1 MNNKFIRF
9 FFILI
14 SIFLL
19 VGCNNNSINNET
31 KEHTII
37 DINKGENVV
46 IDSHEVGKHATYYN
60 YKNGETIIQ
69 LFSVKATNESVRVLF
84 NTCNACNP
92 SPNAYF
98 IQDGDYFVCQNCK
111 NRFHRDEIGL
121 TKTYGCS
128 PIAILDEDKKIDND
142 LIIISSNFIE
152 SYQSQFENI
161 NIYK

>member
-1 MNNKFIRF
+1 M
-9 FFILI
+9 
-14 SIFLL
+14 
-19 VGCNNNSINNET
+19 
-31 KEHTII
+31 
-37 DINKGENVV
+37 
-46 IDSHEVGKHATYYN
+46 GKHATYYN

-69 LFSVKATNESVRVLF
+69 LFSVKATDESVRVLF

-92 SPNAYF
+92 
-98 IQDGDYFVCQNCK
+98 
-111 NRFHRDEIGL
+111 
-121 TKTYGCS
+121 S

>member
-69 LFSVKATNESVRVLF
+69 LFSVKATDESVRVLF

-111 NRFHRDEIGL
+111 
-121 TKTYGCS
+121 
-128 PIAILDEDKKIDND
+128 IDFIVMK
-142 LIIISSNFIE
+142 LINKNLWLFTNC
-152 SYQSQFENI
+152 YT
-161 NIYK
+161 

>member
-1 MNNKFIRF
+1 M
-9 FFILI
+9 
-14 SIFLL
+14 
-19 VGCNNNSINNET
+19 
-31 KEHTII
+31 
-37 DINKGENVV
+37 
-46 IDSHEVGKHATYYN
+46 GKHATYYN

-69 LFSVKATNESVRVLF
+69 LFSVKATDESVSFYLIHVMLVILHQILILF
-84 NTCNACNP
+84 KMGITL
-92 SPNAYF
+92 YVKIVIDF
-98 IQDGDYFVCQNCK
+98 II
-111 NRFHRDEIGL
+111 DEIGL